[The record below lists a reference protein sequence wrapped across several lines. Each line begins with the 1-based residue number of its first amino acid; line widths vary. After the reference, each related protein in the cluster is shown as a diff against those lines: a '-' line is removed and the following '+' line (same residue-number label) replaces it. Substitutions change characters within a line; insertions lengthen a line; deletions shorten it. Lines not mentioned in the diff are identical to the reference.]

1 MFMAFFSTE
10 SRATPRKGGVPVAQ
24 PTRWSGLGKMQQN
37 RSGADDGQARS
48 AHQPATAAAS
58 EAERA
63 RRLRASF
70 EDDLAHFLR
79 TSANTPAE

>member
-10 SRATPRKGGVPVAQ
+10 SRAASRKGGDPAAQ
-24 PTRWSGLGKMQQN
+24 STRWSGLGKKQRD
-37 RSGADDGQARS
+37 RSTGVDGKARS

-79 TSANTPAE
+79 TSAASPAE